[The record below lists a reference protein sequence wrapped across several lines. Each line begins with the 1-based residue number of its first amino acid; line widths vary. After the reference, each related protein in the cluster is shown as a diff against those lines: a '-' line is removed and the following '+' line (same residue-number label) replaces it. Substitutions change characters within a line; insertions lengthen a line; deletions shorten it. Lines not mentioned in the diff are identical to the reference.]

1 MSAAEGH
8 THSGGR
14 TLLGFD
20 FGRQRIGV
28 AVCQELIGQ
37 ASPLE
42 TLSAVGNRPDWESI
56 QRLIE
61 RWSPDALVVGIPFD
75 MNGGEQEMTIAARRF
90 ARQLEGRTGLPVFGA
105 DERLSSI
112 AATGMAFGSGRTSRQ
127 GRVVVDDLA
136 AKVILD
142 TFMTEGP
149 VPISGGRT

>member
-1 MSAAEGH
+1 M
-8 THSGGR
+8 THVRGR

-28 AVCQELIGQ
+28 AVAQELIGQ

-42 TLSAVGNRPDWESI
+42 TLRSVGNKPDWTSI
-56 QRLIE
+56 QRLID
-61 RWSPDALVVGIPFD
+61 RWKPDALVVGIPLEMD
-75 MNGGEQEMTIAARRF
+75 GSEQEMTLAARRF
-90 ARQLEGRTGLPVFGA
+90 VRQLEGRMGLPVFGA

-112 AATGMAFGSGRTSRQ
+112 AATGMAFESGRSARR

-142 TFMTEGP
+142 AFMAESHDHEQGCA
-149 VPISGGRT
+149 

>member
-1 MSAAEGH
+1 MTGAKGAA
-8 THSGGR
+8 HSGGR

-28 AVCQELIGQ
+28 AVGQELIGQ

-42 TLSAVGNRPDWESI
+42 TLGSVGNKPDWASI
-56 QRLIE
+56 QRLID
-61 RWSPDALVVGIPFD
+61 RWQPDALVVGIPLEMD
-75 MNGGEQEMTIAARRF
+75 GGEQDMTLAARRF

-112 AATGMAFGSGRTSRQ
+112 AATGMAFDSGRTSRR
-127 GRVVVDDLA
+127 GRVVVDDIA

-149 VPISGGRT
+149 IPITEGRT